1 MKKFRMMLPMLAFV
15 FAAVGAVAGNFL
27 APISAYYRINATT
40 CSGPQTTYEQNCQL
54 TAPESDPICTIVVN
68 GLHKQAFKN
77 NDCSGVLRD
86 VQPQ

>member
-27 APISAYYRINATT
+27 APISAYYQLTATT
-40 CSGPQTTYEQNCQL
+40 CSGAQATYEQNCQL
-54 TAPESDPICTIVVN
+54 DAPFTDPICTIVVN

-77 NDCSGVLRD
+77 SDCTGILRD